1 MSEKFSLKWND
12 FQSNI
17 TSAFRQFQ
25 TKTNFQDVT
34 LASNDLK
41 QISAHRVVLSAGSG
55 YFNNL
60 LSQNSHSHPLLCLD
74 GIKFSELNN
83 VLDFIYTGELQINQE
98 DLDRFLQIAQ
108 RLQLQGLHE
117 VKENFQANFKTED
130 FSLQVKDNIE
140 IATTFETK
148 VTETDSMNFLT
159 EQPPEKKVIC
169 MNSDDFQRIEDLDI
183 YIEQQIL
190 KTEGGHKCDIC
201 NYESSKKCH
210 IKDHMETHINGLT
223 FECNFCGITKG
234 TRTALRHHKKRH
246 S

>member
-1 MSEKFSLKWND
+1 MTFNPTSLLH
-12 FQSNI
+12 SGNI
-17 TSAFRQFQ
+17 KCQ

-74 GIKFSELNN
+74 GINFSELNN
-83 VLDFIYTGELQINQE
+83 VLDFMYTGELQINQE

-148 VTETDSMNFLT
+148 VNL
-159 EQPPEKKVIC
+159 
-169 MNSDDFQRIEDLDI
+169 
-183 YIEQQIL
+183 
-190 KTEGGHKCDIC
+190 
-201 NYESSKKCH
+201 YE
-210 IKDHMETHINGLT
+210 
-223 FECNFCGITKG
+223 F
-234 TRTALRHHKKRH
+234 R
-246 S
+246 